1 MVKPFIAESV
11 RELNILIKINQS
23 IISTLVLED
32 VLQVISDGMSELLAI
47 ESAALYLLQ
56 SDTEVHLGA
65 TTPQL
70 PPGIPREVRIAAIE
84 DHPHIKATI
93 ETHKFHVV
101 DDTHTANLSP
111 SERSIVEMRNLRSL
125 VFLPFILKNEV
136 LGVLILGTCNS
147 SRKYK
152 QHEIELGQAIANQLA
167 VAIQN
172 AKLHEDLKE
181 HRDNLERLVQEKT
194 HDLNAAIEEL
204 RAANDELYE
213 KINIIINQNS
223 ELKATLQHLKETQSH
238 LLQAEKMASLG
249 TLTAGV
255 AHEINNPLN
264 FIMGA
269 YLGLEKYFNTNPDN
283 QFHEAPVLLNSI
295 TSGIERISSIVN
307 SLNQFSQKNSETTKE
322 CCIHSIIDNCL
333 IMLNNQIF
341 DRVEIVKEYD
351 ANTPKVKGKV
361 ANLHHAFL
369 NILTNSLQAIDGK
382 GTIRIKTLPLIGKN
396 KILIEVH
403 DSGKGISHEIIG
415 RVTEPFFT
423 TKDPGKGTGLGL
435 SITYRII
442 KEHRGEIEFE
452 SVANNGTLVRVELP
466 ISI

>member
-1 MVKPFIAESV
+1 MSRHIIPESV
-11 RELNILIKINQS
+11 LELNILIKINQS

-32 VLQVISDGMSELLAI
+32 VLQVISDGMSELLSI

-65 TTPQL
+65 TTPPL

-93 ETHKFHVV
+93 ETHKFHLV
-101 DDTHTANLSP
+101 DDTQTASLSP

-125 VFLPFILKNEV
+125 VFLPFILKDEV

-147 SRKYK
+147 SRKYTE
-152 QHEIELGQAIANQLA
+152 HEIEIGQAIANQLA

-172 AKLHEDLKE
+172 AKLHEDIKN

-204 RAANDELYE
+204 RAANDELYD
-213 KINIIINQNS
+213 KNNIIINQNS
-223 ELKATLQHLKETQSH
+223 ELRATLQHLKETQSH

-269 YLGLEKYFNTNPDN
+269 YLRLEKYFKTKPDP
-283 QFHEAPVLLNSI
+283 QFQEASVLLTSI
-295 TSGIERISSIVN
+295 TTGVERISNIVN
-307 SLNQFSQKNSETTKE
+307 SLNQFSQNNNESSKD

-341 DRVEIVKEYD
+341 DRVDIMKEYET
-351 ANTPKVKGKV
+351 NIPNVKGKV

-369 NILTNSLQAIDGK
+369 NILTNSLQAIDNK
-382 GTIRIKTLPLIGKN
+382 GTIRIKTTLLNKKG
-396 KILIEVH
+396 KILVEIH
-403 DSGKGISHEIIG
+403 DSGKGILQENIG
-415 RVTEPFFT
+415 RITEPFFT

-442 KEHRGEIEFE
+442 KEHQGDITFE
-452 SVANNGTLVRVELP
+452 SEENNGTLVRVELP
-466 ISI
+466 V